1 MKKKLAALLAI
12 AVMSMSSVYAAESQG
27 PISRWLDGVTGK
39 VAKKEQ
45 SAYQKQQEKQQK
57 IAAKKKAREQKLA
70 KKRAKAK
77 ELERKK
83 KAAERQK
90 RVEKKKKQFK
100 ELFSKD

>member
-45 SAYQKQQEKQQK
+45 SAYQK
-57 IAAKKKAREQKLA
+57 KKAREQKLA
-70 KKRAKAK
+70 KKRAKAKQK